1 MSWPFALPAA
11 AVTPRRDATRSGV
24 QQKRPR
30 SPSPSPEPE
39 PDDSECFICAD
50 APACVVLSACGHG
63 GMCEVCCEKWRKAE
77 RKAKRSPACALC
89 KTYVLPGACVTA
101 ADASSLH
108 AARQKDRQ
116 DCVFRYWQWAERAR
130 PSRLDAAAPCLRL
143 WLVRLRAHAA
153 ARWRRRWGAR
163 QGRSHALPCC
173 SGHRS
178 GCIRRNSVAFGLRS
192 AASAVRWR
200 GSTGCGCAWQN
211 STRLCAE
218 V

>member
-1 MSWPFALPAA
+1 MPPDMSWPFALPAA

-39 PDDSECFICAD
+39 PDDSECFISAD

-101 ADASSLH
+101 ADASSAYVASRVDPAAAAAAAAYTLLVKKIGKTVCFDTGSGLSVRDRHGWTLLHHACDSGLCDCVRMLLLAGADAGAQDKAGVTPFH
-108 AARQKDRQ
+108 AALDIAADASVAIQ
-116 DCVFRYWQWAERAR
+116 
-130 PSRLDAAAPCLRL
+130 SRLDC
-143 WLVRLRAHAA
+143 
-153 ARWRRRWGAR
+153 
-163 QGRSHALPCC
+163 
-173 SGHRS
+173 
-178 GCIRRNSVAFGLRS
+178 
-192 AASAVRWR
+192 AV
-200 GSTGCGCAWQN
+200 
-211 STRLCAE
+211 
-218 V
+218 VD